1 MGHNNGR
8 FPRSSWPNMM
18 SCAAEKK
25 KHTKN
30 MQKPCFLK
38 SQKKDAEQVRFT
50 IIVEQ
55 NSSEFYMS
63 ASFEGCK
70 KLVCPKTRY
79 P

>member
-1 MGHNNGR
+1 
-8 FPRSSWPNMM
+8 
-18 SCAAEKK
+18 
-25 KHTKN
+25 
-30 MQKPCFLK
+30 MQKPCFLN